1 MNIFHNNAR
10 SIMKEGRLDEYNI
23 LFKSIDNPFNIMIF
37 TETWLTENNKHLC
50 NFEGYT
56 PLHLLRPID
65 RHFDLK
71 TKGGGVSIFIKN
83 NIDFKYREDLCL
95 STPTTE
101 CIFIELM
108 HENKKYLI
116 GGVYRVPNTNVKEF
130 CDSINRLIEPHRSHE
145 IVLLGDFNICLLQDN
160 CHKHEL
166 QNIMQ
171 TNSLFPT
178 ILTPTRVASVLR
190 DGQLVTTQTLID
202 NIYLNTQNNF
212 KSGSLEVT
220 ISDHFPVF
228 TILSDCKI
236 PATNEE
242 TIIYYRLI
250 NDITLRKFR
259 YALANSAELNDLFS
273 NYTIETIFSQF
284 LTIFTKL
291 YEHYFPVKQLKL
303 TRKGIYKPWINFT
316 LISRMKIKDNLFK
329 LSKRNLI
336 DRKTYNDFYSN
347 KKCQKGILYK

>member
-130 CDSINRLIEPHRSHE
+130 CDSINRI
-145 IVLLGDFNICLLQDN
+145 
-160 CHKHEL
+160 
-166 QNIMQ
+166 
-171 TNSLFPT
+171 
-178 ILTPTRVASVLR
+178 
-190 DGQLVTTQTLID
+190 
-202 NIYLNTQNNF
+202 
-212 KSGSLEVT
+212 
-220 ISDHFPVF
+220 
-228 TILSDCKI
+228 
-236 PATNEE
+236 
-242 TIIYYRLI
+242 
-250 NDITLRKFR
+250 
-259 YALANSAELNDLFS
+259 
-273 NYTIETIFSQF
+273 
-284 LTIFTKL
+284 
-291 YEHYFPVKQLKL
+291 
-303 TRKGIYKPWINFT
+303 
-316 LISRMKIKDNLFK
+316 
-329 LSKRNLI
+329 I
-336 DRKTYNDFYSN
+336 DRTGVMK
-347 KKCQKGILYK
+347 L